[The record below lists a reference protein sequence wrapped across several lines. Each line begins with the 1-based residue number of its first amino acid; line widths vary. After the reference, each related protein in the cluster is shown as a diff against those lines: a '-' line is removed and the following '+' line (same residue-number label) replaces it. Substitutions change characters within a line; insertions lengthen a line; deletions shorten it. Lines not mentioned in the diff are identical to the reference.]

1 MPPSV
6 TGGAMA
12 KEVVIAPSTA
22 ASGIEEKVE

>member
-1 MPPSV
+1 MPPPV

-22 ASGIEEKVE
+22 ASGIDEEVE

>member
-6 TGGAMA
+6 TGGAMV